1 MTRPTTTL
9 HLFARQV
16 GSPAI
21 RAAPLSHGEQEIAF
35 LGCWCSKRV
44 PTP

>member
-9 HLFARQV
+9 HRFARQE

-21 RAAPLSHGEQEIAF
+21 WAAFLSHGEQETAF